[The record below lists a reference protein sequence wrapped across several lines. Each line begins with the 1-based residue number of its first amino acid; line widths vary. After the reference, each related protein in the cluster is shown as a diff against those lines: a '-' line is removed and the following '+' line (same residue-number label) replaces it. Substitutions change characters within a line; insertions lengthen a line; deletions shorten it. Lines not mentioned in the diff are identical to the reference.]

1 MTSDQTTSTLYLQV
15 DPQSDMDPEEL
26 DQIVRHL
33 RRDLSELEVESVE
46 PVKGGPVPA
55 GAKGVEVL
63 TLGSLA
69 VVLLPAMLP
78 RLIEFLQDWL
88 MRGSNRSVK
97 LKLQVQ
103 GNSVEVEYSPGVTSS
118 SDIDQ
123 LVGKLTGALG
133 KTA

>member
-1 MTSDQTTSTLYLQV
+1 MATDLTASTLYLQV
-15 DPQSDMDPEEL
+15 DPKNEMDREAL
-26 DQIVRHL
+26 DQLVRHL
-33 RRDLSELEVESVE
+33 RRDISELGVESVE
-46 PVKGGPVPA
+46 LVREGSVPA
-55 GAKGVEVL
+55 GAKGVEAL

-69 VVLLPAMLP
+69 VVLLPTMLP
-78 RLIEFLQDWL
+78 RLIEFLQNWI

>member
-1 MTSDQTTSTLYLQV
+1 MATDLTASTLYLQV
-15 DPQSDMDPEEL
+15 DPKNEMDREAL
-26 DQIVRHL
+26 DQLVRHL
-33 RRDLSELEVESVE
+33 RRDISELGVESVE
-46 PVKGGPVPA
+46 LVREGSVPA
-55 GAKGVEVL
+55 GAKGVEAL

-69 VVLLPAMLP
+69 VVLLPTMLP
-78 RLIEFLQDWL
+78 RLIEFLQNWI

-118 SDIDQ
+118 SDIDH